1 MGVPRA
7 FDKAVEPGF
16 TLANTCTPRQVHA
29 VSTRGRLRT
38 TVSVWDWP
46 AQEATKA
53 MSRNKKAAERGGSK
67 ANLILT
73 LLVLGIMAFVAIKIC
88 PVYFAN
94 YEFQDSIE
102 SESRFALTGYPKK
115 TPDDVRNDVWSK
127 AKDLGIPTQKDAIKI
142 AMDSGS
148 V

>member
-1 MGVPRA
+1 M
-7 FDKAVEPGF
+7 
-16 TLANTCTPRQVHA
+16 
-29 VSTRGRLRT
+29 
-38 TVSVWDWP
+38 DWP

-73 LLVLGIMAFVAIKIC
+73 LFVLGIMAFVAIKIC

-148 V
+148 VEIGVEYSVPIDLAVYQFTLQFHPHADNHTI

>member
-1 MGVPRA
+1 M
-7 FDKAVEPGF
+7 
-16 TLANTCTPRQVHA
+16 
-29 VSTRGRLRT
+29 
-38 TVSVWDWP
+38 DWP

-53 MSRNKKAAERGGSK
+53 MSRNKKPAERGGSK

-148 V
+148 VEIGVEYSVPIDLAVYQFTLQFHPHADNHTI